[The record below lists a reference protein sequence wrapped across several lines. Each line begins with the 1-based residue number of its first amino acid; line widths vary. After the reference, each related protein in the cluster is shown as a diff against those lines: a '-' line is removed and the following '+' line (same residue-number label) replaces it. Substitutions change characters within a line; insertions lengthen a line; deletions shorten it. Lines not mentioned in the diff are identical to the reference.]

1 MNPSRIAELTVS
13 EFKDLVREAMTE
25 SFADLL
31 GDPDEGLVL
40 HDEFAE
46 ELRRSLAA
54 VSAGGKTSSLSAV
67 AARLESAQ

>member
-40 HDEFAE
+40 RDEFAE

-54 VSAGGKTSSLSAV
+54 VSAGGKTSSLSEV

>member
-13 EFKDLVREAMTE
+13 EFKNLVREAVTE

-40 HDEFAE
+40 RDEFAE
-46 ELRRSLAA
+46 ELRRSLAV
-54 VSAGGKTSSLSAV
+54 VSAGGKTSSLSEV
-67 AARLESAQ
+67 AAKLESAQ

>member
-1 MNPSRIAELTVS
+1 MTVS
-13 EFKDLVREAMTE
+13 EFKNLVREAVTE

-31 GDPDEGLVL
+31 GYPDEGLVL

-46 ELRRSLAA
+46 ELKRSLAA
-54 VSAGGKTSSLSAV
+54 VNAGGKTSSLSEV